1 VLFWVCVASD
11 PHPPRKS
18 VPNNTPDSNTDNS
31 LFFIKNLLF
40 YALCFFPFM
49 KQHFLHKKIVAYF
62 IFFINSHKTQ
72 IFFPTSCNINQF
84 LQETVRNV
92 ALLDFIILLQHR
104 W

>member
-1 VLFWVCVASD
+1 
-11 PHPPRKS
+11 
-18 VPNNTPDSNTDNS
+18 
-31 LFFIKNLLF
+31 
-40 YALCFFPFM
+40 M